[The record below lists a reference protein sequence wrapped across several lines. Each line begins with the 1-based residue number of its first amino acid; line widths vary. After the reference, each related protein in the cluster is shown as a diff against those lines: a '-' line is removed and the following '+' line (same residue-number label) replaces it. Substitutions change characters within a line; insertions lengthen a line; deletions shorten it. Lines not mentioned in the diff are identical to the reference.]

1 MYKYIIF
8 KTIKLYIFRYY
19 FYDIKVV
26 KTKKSRVNIP
36 IIIVL
41 ISVIY
46 ISIIITS
53 EHALNS
59 QRYRGITD
67 NIHFSNHKIGFTY
80 MKGKN
85 PPTIR
90 RVLIFSRI

>member
-1 MYKYIIF
+1 YIII
-8 KTIKLYIFRYY
+8 KIIKLYIFKLK
-19 FYDIKVV
+19 FYDIVIL
-26 KTKKSRVNIP
+26 KKKDSRGNLP
-36 IIIVL
+36 ITIIL

-67 NIHFSNHKIGFTY
+67 DIHF
-80 MKGKN
+80 
-85 PPTIR
+85 
-90 RVLIFSRI
+90 

>member
-1 MYKYIIF
+1 KYIII
-8 KTIKLYIFRYY
+8 KNIKLYIFKCK
-19 FYDIKVV
+19 FYDIVIL
-26 KTKKSRVNIP
+26 KKKDSRGNLP
-36 IIIVL
+36 ITIIL

-67 NIHFSNHKIGFTY
+67 DIHF
-80 MKGKN
+80 
-85 PPTIR
+85 
-90 RVLIFSRI
+90 